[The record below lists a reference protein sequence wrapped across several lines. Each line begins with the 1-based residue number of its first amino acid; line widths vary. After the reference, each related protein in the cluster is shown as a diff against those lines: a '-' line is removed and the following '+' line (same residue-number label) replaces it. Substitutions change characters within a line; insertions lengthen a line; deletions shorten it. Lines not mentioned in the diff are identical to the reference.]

1 MIKGETF
8 IGLDRGSGVITKARI
23 VLVCPS
29 SCGVQS
35 RERIEVEV
43 LVFDGVMADPHGRG
57 KEVLLETLEIR
68 RGRKECRLIATLS
81 EPCEERLERGRRD
94 RGKVESD
101 NEFVAVAEDGNDEA
115 AAIGGQH
122 RRWKDGREME
132 TFVDGVNNTLCVV
145 GLDIGR
151 DGDCGEVRADH
162 EAETRQEDG
171 LGGGRGRDL
180 MLDHDLCALVVRKSR
195 VFDPEGGGALR
206 SL

>member
-1 MIKGETF
+1 MIKGETL
-8 IGLDRGSGVITKARI
+8 IGLDGRDGVITKARV

-29 SCGVQS
+29 SCGIQS
-35 RERIEVEV
+35 RECVEIEV
-43 LVFDGVMADPHGRG
+43 LIFDGVMTDSHGRG
-57 KEVLLETLEIR
+57 KEVLLETLEIH

-81 EPCEERLERGRRD
+81 ELCEKRLERGRRD

-101 NEFVAVAEDGNDEA
+101 DEFVAVAEDGNDEA
-115 AAIGGQH
+115 AAIGGQS
-122 RRWKDGREME
+122 RRRKNGREME

-151 DGDCGEVRADH
+151 HRDCREVRADH

-180 MLDHDLCALVVRKSR
+180 VLDHDLCALVVRKDR
-195 VFDPEGGGALR
+195 AFDPEGGCALR
-206 SL
+206 PL